1 MILNIPVT
9 IVHPHPNSPEGNLL
23 HEKKCMVI
31 RFDYRQSDGEH
42 VALIS
47 VDGKLFKTIGV
58 DCLRFSPPATEASQP
73 AEEKTGPTGVAED
86 EATTS

>member
-9 IVHPHPNSPEGNLL
+9 IHHPHPNSDEGNLL

-31 RFDYRQSDGEH
+31 RFDYHQADGEH

-58 DCLRFSPPATEASQP
+58 DCLRFNPPKDDDSQP
-73 AEEKTGPTGVAED
+73 SEAKSGPTGVAD